1 MLNYHRTAIP
11 AGSSPRAQEE
21 AELMPSCV
29 CSVPELEDEDEV
41 FGGEFT
47 VASSAVKNVVKL
59 SFSSKR

>member
-1 MLNYHRTAIP
+1 
-11 AGSSPRAQEE
+11 
-21 AELMPSCV
+21 MPSCV
-29 CSVPELEDEDEV
+29 CSVPELEDEDEDEV